1 MFPLLF
7 WWLPS
12 NTVYA
17 VMLAVIAS
25 IYVGFAVADGRA
37 KVVAVESAVALA
49 FVVLAAAALSD
60 LAGATWFLVG
70 GLVAHGCKD
79 LWQHRTHFVNGTRWW
94 PPFCVAVDWVA
105 AVAVSGVVLA
115 S

>member
-1 MFPLLF
+1 LF

-17 VMLAVIAS
+17 VVLAVIAS

-37 KVVAVESAVALA
+37 KGVAVESVVALA

-60 LAGATWFLVG
+60 VAGATWILVG

-79 LWQHRTHFVNGTRWW
+79 LWQHRTHFVSTTRWW